1 VAISDL
7 GGLGAKEGPQVNYQW
22 TLPSLIPSFLPWL
35 AILLLLL
42 VKSNRCGRAWWIWL
56 PLGCVA
62 VMEQL
67 SQSAFEFLPSGT
79 ADIFLE
85 LAGSLIIGVAAV
97 WLLAPQLARSHR
109 LLTFL
114 CFAPTLAGF
123 SFFSFLVRQDWS
135 EDGAIM
141 ALGMLVP
148 LAISVFVVAAAI
160 LLAGLAC
167 RGHYRPSGLYL
178 WIFLSLLALWLV
190 IAAPFFGFAMI
201 VSGGQV
207 AWLEFFTGILIMT
220 AVSFGVLLPF
230 LVLSSANSLF
240 RERLKLLLHT
250 EHEAPPPVLPP
261 EPSQS
266 PGAGPK
272 KMFDNGQRM

>member
-1 VAISDL
+1 MS
-7 GGLGAKEGPQVNYQW
+7 YQW
-22 TLPSLIPSFLPWL
+22 TPPSLIPSFLPWL

-62 VMEQL
+62 VMEHL

-85 LAGSLIIGVAAV
+85 MAGSLVIGVAAV

-109 LLTFL
+109 ILTFL

-123 SFFSFLVRQDWS
+123 TLFSFLVRQDWS

-148 LAISVFVVAAAI
+148 LAISVLVVAAAV

-167 RGHYRPSGLYL
+167 RGRYRPLGLYL
-178 WIFLSLLALWLV
+178 WIVVSLLALWLV
-190 IAAPFFGFAMI
+190 IVTPFFGLTMI
-201 VSGGQV
+201 VSGGQLPWQDSNHDGRQLRRAAPVSDTVFRQLTLPRTAQAAV
-207 AWLEFFTGILIMT
+207 AHGTQSSTAGFAAVTRLRPPKICLIM
-220 AVSFGVLLPF
+220 AKECKIVLC
-230 LVLSSANSLF
+230 
-240 RERLKLLLHT
+240 EK
-250 EHEAPPPVLPP
+250 
-261 EPSQS
+261 
-266 PGAGPK
+266 
-272 KMFDNGQRM
+272 

>member
-1 VAISDL
+1 MS
-7 GGLGAKEGPQVNYQW
+7 YQW
-22 TLPSLIPSFLPWL
+22 TPPSLIPSFLPWL
-35 AILLLLL
+35 TVLLLLL

-167 RGHYRPSGLYL
+167 RGRYRPSGLYL
-178 WIFLSLLALWLV
+178 WIVVSLLALWFV
-190 IAAPFFGFAMI
+190 IVTPFFAFAMI
-201 VSGGQV
+201 VSGGQLP
-207 AWLEFFTGILIMT
+207 WQEFFLMLLVLT

-250 EHEAPPPVLPP
+250 EREAPPPALPP
-261 EPSQS
+261 S
-266 PGAGPK
+266 PGAGPPK
-272 KMFDNGQRM
+272 YV

>member
-1 VAISDL
+1 
-7 GGLGAKEGPQVNYQW
+7 
-22 TLPSLIPSFLPWL
+22 
-35 AILLLLL
+35 
-42 VKSNRCGRAWWIWL
+42 
-56 PLGCVA
+56 
-62 VMEQL
+62 MEQL

-167 RGHYRPSGLYL
+167 RGRYRPSGLYL
-178 WIFLSLLALWLV
+178 WIVVSLLALWFV
-190 IAAPFFGFAMI
+190 IVTPFFAFAMI
-201 VSGGQV
+201 VSGGQLP
-207 AWLEFFTGILIMT
+207 WQEFFLMLLVLT

-250 EHEAPPPVLPP
+250 EREAPPPALPP
-261 EPSQS
+261 S
-266 PGAGPK
+266 PGAGPPK
-272 KMFDNGQRM
+272 YV